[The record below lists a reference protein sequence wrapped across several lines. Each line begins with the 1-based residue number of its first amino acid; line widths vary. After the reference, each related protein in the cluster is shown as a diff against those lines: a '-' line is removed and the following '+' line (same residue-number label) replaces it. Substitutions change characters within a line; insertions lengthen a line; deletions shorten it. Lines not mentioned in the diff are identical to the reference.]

1 MLAAG
6 RNKGDPET
14 LGLPQLRLDCS
25 QTHPRS
31 FRGAE
36 RRGIW
41 VFAGHLKN
49 PDPSLCPGGHN
60 WEFIINLCRLCSA
73 GQPGGGGLYVILG
86 LPFSAAHLQIGAD
99 ERLQV
104 AVDHAIHV
112 ADFHLGAMI
121 FDKAVGLQGVRTYLR
136 AEADV

>member
-14 LGLPQLRLDCS
+14 LGLPQLRSDCS
-25 QTHPRS
+25 QSHPRS

-49 PDPSLCPGGHN
+49 PDPSLCSGGHN
-60 WEFIINLCRLCSA
+60 WEFIINLCRALLSGTA
-73 GQPGGGGLYVILG
+73 GGCLHVILG
-86 LPFSAAHLQIGAD
+86 LPCSAAHLQIGAD

-136 AEADV
+136 AEVDV